1 MSLKT
6 VRWDITEHLG
16 SEAEVAAYLEAVFEL
31 GDSDEIRDALGHVAK
46 ARGITDLAQSIGLSR
61 SGLYKALSEEGNP
74 SFETVAALL
83 KALGVRLSV
92 SPVDSREPVN

>member
-6 VRWDITEHLG
+6 FRWDITEHLG
-16 SEAEVAAYLEAVFEL
+16 SEEEVAAYLEAVFEA
-31 GDSDEIRDALGHVAK
+31 GHPEEIRDALGHVAK

-61 SGLYKALSEEGNP
+61 SGLYKALGEDGNP
-74 SFETVAALL
+74 SFQTVSALL

-92 SPVDSREPVN
+92 SPIHVE

>member
-1 MSLKT
+1 MSIKT

-16 SEAEVAAYLEAVFEL
+16 SEAEIAAYLEAVFET

-46 ARGITDLAQSIGLSR
+46 ARGMTDLAQSIGLSR
-61 SGLYKALSEEGNP
+61 SGLYKALGEDGNP

-92 SPVDSREPVN
+92 SPVQVLPTV

>member
-16 SEAEVAAYLEAVFEL
+16 SEAEVAAYLEAVFEA
-31 GDSDEIRDALGHVAK
+31 GDPDEIRDALGHVAK
-46 ARGITDLAQSIGLSR
+46 ARGITDLAQTMGLSR

-92 SPVDSREPVN
+92 SPIGKIEAVD

>member
-1 MSLKT
+1 MSIKT

-16 SEAEVAAYLEAVFEL
+16 SDVEIAAYLEAVFEA
-31 GDSDEIRDALGHVAK
+31 GDSDEIRVALGHVAK
-46 ARGITDLAQSIGLSR
+46 ARGMTDLAQSIGLSR
-61 SGLYKALSEEGNP
+61 SGLYKALGEDGTP

-92 SPVDSREPVN
+92 SPVQVLPGA

>member
-16 SEAEVAAYLEAVFEL
+16 SEGEVAAYLEAVFEV
-31 GDSDEIRDALGHVAK
+31 GDADEIRDALGHVAK

-61 SGLYKALSEEGNP
+61 SGLYKALSEDGNP

-92 SPVDSREPVN
+92 SPVGRREPVD